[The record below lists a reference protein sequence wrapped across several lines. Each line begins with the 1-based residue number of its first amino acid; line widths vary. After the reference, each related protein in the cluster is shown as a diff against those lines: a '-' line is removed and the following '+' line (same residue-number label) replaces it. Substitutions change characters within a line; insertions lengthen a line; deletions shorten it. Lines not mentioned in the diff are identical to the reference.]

1 VGGFRPATGPR
12 RGGAG
17 SIGMRA
23 AFGQG
28 RRGPMTHGSRH
39 SAGGFKTRSDSNQ
52 VQTNSNSIQFVSNFD
67 RPKKDLPELKKI
79 ETKYGCEGFEQKNN
93 FLHRSFFRSERILN

>member
-1 VGGFRPATGPR
+1 MEGGVGGFRPATGPR

-39 SAGGFKTRSDSNQ
+39 SAGGFKT
-52 VQTNSNSIQFVSNFD
+52 
-67 RPKKDLPELKKI
+67 
-79 ETKYGCEGFEQKNN
+79 
-93 FLHRSFFRSERILN
+93 